1 MQLSEIIK
9 TEYNKSISECTN
21 EEIYYSL
28 LTLVKNMAES
38 KQHKNSK
45 KKLYY
50 ISAEFLIGKLLSN
63 NLINLGIYDDVK
75 KELADN
81 GKK

>member
-50 ISAEFLIGKLLSN
+50 ISAEFLIGKLLSK
-63 NLINLGIYDDVK
+63 LIILNLGIYDDVK
-75 KELADN
+75 KETCR
-81 GKK
+81 